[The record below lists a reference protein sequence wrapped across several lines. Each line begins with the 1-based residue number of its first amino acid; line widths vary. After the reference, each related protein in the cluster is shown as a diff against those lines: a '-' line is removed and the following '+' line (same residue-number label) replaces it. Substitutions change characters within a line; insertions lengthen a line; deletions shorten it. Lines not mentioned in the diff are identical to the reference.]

1 MNDIEAKRLQPLV
14 AMTVPALLSPWLGW
28 LLLDLSGSQALA
40 LTLLVAVSAAIGFA
54 WHRVQRSHA
63 AGEPDAQQQLESQF
77 EQFRGRLNEILS
89 THQDNLSAVRRDT
102 DQLKGLLDDSV
113 PDMMNLFFQLQ
124 SHLEEQE
131 AVARRML
138 AGSTEVTG
146 PENGE
151 VSFERMVSDV
161 TSVLDTFV
169 NTIVETSKV
178 SVGLVDVMREI
189 TAELAKID
197 TNLGEMDGIAT
208 QTNLLAI
215 NAAIEAARAG
225 DAGRGFAVVAQEVQT
240 LSSRSRQFSEDIRL
254 NVDEVQQLVGKAES
268 SINGVASQD
277 MNFALQSKKSAEA
290 LMEEIRALDQ
300 YRNEAV
306 NELARIS
313 ETVSGDVN
321 TGIRKMQ
328 FQDMVDQI
336 LSRVHDRLEL
346 IDGSVMRINEQTSL
360 APEAWLRALADEI
373 ERARQE
379 QASVRDNTLT
389 QQSMSEGSVDLF

>member
-1 MNDIEAKRLQPLV
+1 MNDIQATPLQPLA

-28 LLLDLSGSQALA
+28 LLLDLSGGQALG
-40 LTLLVAVSAAIGFA
+40 LTLLVALSAATGFA
-54 WHRVQRSHA
+54 WYRVQRSHA

-77 EQFRGRLNEILS
+77 EQFRARLNEILS

-131 AVARRML
+131 SLARRML
-138 AGSTEVTG
+138 ATSNEVND
-146 PENGE
+146 PESGE

-268 SINGVASQD
+268 SINEVASQD

-290 LMEEIRALDQ
+290 LMEEIRTLDE

-313 ETVSGDVN
+313 ETVSGEVN

-346 IDGSVMRINEQTSL
+346 VDSSVTRINEQTSL